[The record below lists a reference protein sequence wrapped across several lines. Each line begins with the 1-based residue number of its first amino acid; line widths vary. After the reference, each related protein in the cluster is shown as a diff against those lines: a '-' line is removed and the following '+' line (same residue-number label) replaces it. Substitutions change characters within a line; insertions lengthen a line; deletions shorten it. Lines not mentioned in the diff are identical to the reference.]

1 MSVFL
6 VLLISAIVIYIF
18 SQKNKTSYVESNLI
32 PGEKVLYKTGLHWV
46 VLVGPIVVGVFFGLA
61 GLGSF
66 LIGSIRDKK
75 DEPMTGV
82 VYIIIAAVC
91 VLLGFL
97 GRKVAEM
104 AVTIK
109 RVIIKTGL
117 LRRRTFELLL
127 SKVESISVD
136 EGLLGRMLGYGTV
149 IVRGTGGTPE
159 PFSRVEHPLEL
170 RRQVRQQIE
179 TSEQNK
185 LTSHKIHA

>member
-1 MSVFL
+1 MADICCVGQQNERNAEREGF
-6 VLLISAIVIYIF
+6 V
-18 SQKNKTSYVESNLI
+18 KTRSERSNMSYVESNLI

-46 VLVGPIVVGVFFGLA
+46 VLVVPIVVSTVVGVFFGLA
-61 GLGSF
+61 SLVF
-66 LIGSIRDKK
+66 
-75 DEPMTGV
+75 
-82 VYIIIAAVC
+82 IIIPAAVC
-91 VLLGFL
+91 VLLGYL
-97 GRKVAEM
+97 RRKATEM
-104 AVTIK
+104 AVTNK

-159 PFSRVEHPLEL
+159 PFSRVEHPLEF
-170 RRQVRQQIE
+170 RRQVQQQIE